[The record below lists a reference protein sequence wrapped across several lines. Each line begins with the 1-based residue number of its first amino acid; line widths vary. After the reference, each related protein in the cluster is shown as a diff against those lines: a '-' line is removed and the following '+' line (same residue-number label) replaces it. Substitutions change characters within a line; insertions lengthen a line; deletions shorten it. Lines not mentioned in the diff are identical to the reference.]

1 MRGLGLMNTP
11 SPSSLLGWRVA
22 PAPRH
27 SRRAYVAET
36 RASTSTAQQVPKQ
49 AVECSRARVYPRV
62 GTPPHARSPQIS
74 LTPPPSWTARGCVS
88 RIWGRSGGDLGEIWG
103 DLGQIWGRSGE
114 IWGRSRGIWGDLG
127 RSGGDLG
134 RSGGDLPH
142 LDDGPLLADHSLRR
156 HSRRARDGVARVGPA
171 HAAGRLRVGER
182 AAGGEGREREAGG
195 EACGHSLRAVK
206 RRRPQ
211 AREAPVGEACSQGA
225 EP

>member
-1 MRGLGLMNTP
+1 MPLNTAGGSGVRGLGLMNTP
-11 SPSSLLGWRVA
+11 SPSPLLGWRVA

-114 IWGRSRGIWGDLG
+114 IWGRSGEIWG
-127 RSGGDLG
+127 RSSA
-134 RSGGDLPH
+134 SG
-142 LDDGPLLADHSLRR
+142 
-156 HSRRARDGVARVGPA
+156 RRAPPRGSL
-171 HAAGRLRVGER
+171 AASPQPPRTRRRCPRRSRPCCR
-182 AAGGEGREREAGG
+182 AAA
-195 EACGHSLRAVK
+195 
-206 RRRPQ
+206 RR
-211 AREAPVGEACSQGA
+211 
-225 EP
+225 